1 MSSLAGRLLH
11 LAESPTLLVACDYDG
26 TLAPLVSNPAE
37 AKPNRDCAVAIRLL
51 AQMAQTH
58 VAIISGRSL
67 LDLSSLTGFHPA
79 VHLVGSHGSEFDA
92 DFNDGLSDRQ
102 ISLRRR
108 LELELGKIAAEDPGF
123 SIEVKPASVAFH
135 YRNAP
140 PEKADIALKAI
151 ESGPATLPGVF
162 TKAGKMVME
171 LTVIAT
177 DKGTAL
183 ETMRRRVGAS
193 AVLFIGDDKTDE
205 DAFRTLSG
213 PDIGIKV
220 GEGETLAEF
229 RVSDTEG
236 VASALA
242 HLTESRHDWIQGASA
257 VPIEQHTL
265 LSDQRT
271 AILLTPEAR
280 VVWGCF
286 PRLDSQ
292 AIFAQLVGG
301 PTAGYFSVRPQSDH
315 EQPTQEY
322 WKDSMVVETRW
333 NGMVVTDFMDCSEN
347 RWRRRAGRS
356 DLVRL
361 IKGEGTAIVEFAPR
375 RDFGRDI
382 TRMRVHEDHIEVI
395 DTLDPIVLIA
405 PGVKWSL
412 VDEAGSHTARAE
424 IQLSDKPLTLE
435 LRFGTGRISAGD
447 LTVLERLRDTDLHWR
462 SWIPQL
468 NLPDIETD
476 FVLRSALTLR
486 ALCYAP
492 SGGIAAA
499 ATTSLPETLGG
510 IRNWDYRYCWLRDAA
525 MTARALTRLG
535 SEREAVWFLEW
546 MLNILDLVEHPE
558 RLQPLYTIRGTELQ
572 VEGEIAELR
581 GYAGSRPVRVGNA
594 ASSQIQI
601 DVFGPIV
608 ELIHELVVRHAP
620 LSSEHWRL
628 TEAMVRAVERR
639 WTDPDNGIWEFRTA
653 RRHHVHSKVMCWL
666 TVDRGI
672 KIARDLARREPE
684 GWYELRDAI
693 RDDILEK
700 GWKPQLNAFTTA
712 YDGNDPDA
720 SALMV
725 GLSGMIQADDP
736 RFLGTVDLVE
746 RYLRSG
752 PTVYRY
758 RYDDGLP
765 GVEGGFHLCTSWL
778 IDAMIK
784 VGRTEEAH
792 QLFMELVG
800 LAGPT
805 GLLSEEYDPNARV
818 ALGNHPQAYSHLGVI
833 ENALNLDAIL
843 KTKE

>member
-1 MSSLAGRLLH
+1 MTSLAGRLLQ
-11 LAESPTLLVACDYDG
+11 LAESPNLLVACDYDG
-26 TLAPLVSNPAE
+26 TLSPLVNNPAD
-37 AKPNRDCAVAIRLL
+37 AKPNRDSAVAIRLL

-58 VAIISGRSL
+58 VAIISGRAL
-67 LDLSSLTGFHPA
+67 LDLASLAEFDPR

-92 DFNDGLSDRQ
+92 DFNDRLTEKQ
-102 ISLRRR
+102 TSLRRR
-108 LELELGKIAAEDPGF
+108 LELELSKISDTHTGF
-123 SIEVKPASVAFH
+123 SIEVKPASVAFP

-140 PEKADIALKAI
+140 QKQAEIALQSIK
-151 ESGPATLPGVF
+151 EGPARLAGVF
-162 TKAGKMVME
+162 TKTGKMVME

-193 AVLFIGDDKTDE
+193 AVLFIGDDTTDE

-213 PDIGIKV
+213 PDVGIKV
-220 GEGETLAEF
+220 GDGESLAEF
-229 RVSDTEG
+229 RVSDTDG

-242 HLTESRHDWIQGASA
+242 HLTESRSDWIQGGSA

-271 AILLTPEAR
+271 SMLLTQDAR

-286 PRLDSQ
+286 PRLDSP
-292 AIFAQLVGG
+292 ALFAQLIGG
-301 PTAGYFSVRPQSDH
+301 PTAGYFSIRPKNSVS
-315 EQPTQEY
+315 QPIQKY

-333 NGMVVTDFMDCSEN
+333 DSMVVTDFMDCSEN
-347 RWRRRAGRS
+347 RWRRRAGRT

-361 IKGEGTAIVEFAPR
+361 LKGQGTAIVEFAPR

-395 DTLDPIVLIA
+395 DTLDPIVLIT

-412 VDEAGSHTARAE
+412 IEEGGSHTARAE
-424 IQLSDKPLTLE
+424 IELSEDLHPLE
-435 LRFGTGRISAGD
+435 LRFGTGRITAGD
-447 LTVLERLRDTDLHWR
+447 LTVMERLRDTDLHWR
-462 SWIPQL
+462 NWIPQL
-468 NLPDIETD
+468 KLPEIEPES
-476 FVLRSALTLR
+476 VLRSALTLR

-499 ATTSLPETLGG
+499 ATTSLPESLGG

-525 MTARALTRLG
+525 MSAKSLTRLG

-572 VEGEIAELR
+572 AEGEIAELR

-608 ELIHELVVRHAP
+608 DLIYELVIRHAP

-628 TEAMVRAVERR
+628 TEAMVRAVQRR

-684 GWYELRDAI
+684 GWYELRDSI
-693 RDDILEK
+693 RDDILEN
-700 GWKPQLNAFTTA
+700 GWKSQLNAFTSA

-720 SALMV
+720 SALLV
-725 GLSGMIQADDP
+725 GLSGMIDADDP
-736 RFLGTVDLVE
+736 RFIGTIDLVE
-746 RYLRSG
+746 RYLKNG

-778 IDAMIK
+778 IDAMIL
-784 VGRTEEAH
+784 VGRIEEART
-792 QLFMELVG
+792 LFNDLLS

-805 GLLSEEYDPNARV
+805 GLLSEEYDPNTKM
-818 ALGNHPQAYSHLGVI
+818 ALGNYPQAYSHLGI
-833 ENALNLDAIL
+833 IDNALNLDGSL
-843 KTKE
+843 SKD